1 MKVLEVMSRDVA
13 CADTNDSI
21 QQAAERMKEL
31 NVGDLPVIVNKE
43 VVGFITDRD
52 VAIRI
57 VAHGLDPKTAKVVDA
72 MTEGPVTCKEDDEIE
87 DAARL
92 MVAHKIRRLAVTDKN
107 GKLSGIVSLID
118 LASRAGPAMANEIL
132 KVLAHR

>member
-1 MKVLEVMSRDVA
+1 MKVFEIMSRDVA
-13 CADTNDSI
+13 CANTNDSI

-31 NVGDLPVIVNKE
+31 DVGDLPVIANKE
-43 VVGFITDRD
+43 AVGFITDRD
-52 VAIRI
+52 IAIRI

-72 MTEGPVTCKEDDEIE
+72 MTQGLVTCKEDDEIE
-87 DAARL
+87 DAVRL

-107 GKLSGIVSLID
+107 GKLTGLVSLVD
-118 LASRAGPAMANEIL
+118 LASHAQPAMANEIL